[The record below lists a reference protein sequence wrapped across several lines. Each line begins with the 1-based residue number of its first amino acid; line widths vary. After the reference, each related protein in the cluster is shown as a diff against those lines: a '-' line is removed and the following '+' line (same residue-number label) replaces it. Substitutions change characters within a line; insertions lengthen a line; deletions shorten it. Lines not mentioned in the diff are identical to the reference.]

1 MGFASVYLEERTLFR
16 QKIKEPVDKETGI
29 IVVVPAYNEPGIS
42 NLLDSLAECIEPEC
56 ITEVIIVINSPD
68 NVPLDTLVNNIK
80 TLEKIESWK
89 KTHKSCF
96 FRLFA
101 FIIEHP
107 FVRGWGVGLARKTGM
122 DEAVYRFNQID
133 KPDGVILN
141 LDADCT
147 VEQNYFLAIC
157 NELQKKSN
165 RNACSIY
172 FEHPLSRIGFP
183 ESLFDHIALYEL
195 HLRYYFQGLAYSGFP
210 YVFHTVG
217 SAMAVKALSYI
228 KAGGMNRRQAGEDF
242 YFVQKLVPSGGYFNL
257 NSTTVY
263 PSPRI
268 SMRVPFG
275 TGASMG
281 KLNSENSSTLLTYNM
296 LAFKE
301 LRTFFES
308 VELNFKSVQSDL
320 KGSFSMIPPGLKLFL
335 DENEWASKI
344 MEVKNNTS
352 GISSF
357 KKRFF
362 DWFNMFRIVK
372 YMNFVHSDFFERQPV
387 DISASELLEA
397 RGILFKSK
405 ETKALLLYYR
415 QLEKGE
421 TAIFDSYDFRSPNG
435 KSYKP

>member
-1 MGFASVYLEERTLFR
+1 MGFASVYLEERTLFP
-16 QKIKEPVDKETGI
+16 QKIKEPVDRETGI

-42 NLLDSLAECIEPEC
+42 YLLDSLAECTEPEC
-56 ITEVIIVINSPD
+56 KAEVIIVINSPD
-68 NVPLDTLVNNIK
+68 DANHDILENNIK
-80 TLEKIESWK
+80 TLEKIEIWK
-89 KTHKSCF
+89 KAHKSCF

-107 FVRGWGVGLARKTGM
+107 SVRGWGVGLARKTGM
-122 DEAVYRFNQID
+122 DEAIYRFNQID
-133 KPDGVILN
+133 NPDGVILN

-157 NELQKKSN
+157 NELQKKSGKT
-165 RNACSIY
+165 ACSIY
-172 FEHPLSRIGFP
+172 FEHPLSGICYP
-183 ESLFDHIALYEL
+183 ESIFDHIALYEL

-217 SAMAVKALSYI
+217 SAIAVKALPYI

-268 SMRVPFG
+268 SARVPFG

-281 KLNSENSSTLLTYNM
+281 KLSSDKSSTLLTYNM

-308 VELNFKSVQSDL
+308 VELYFKSCQSDL
-320 KGSFSMIPPGLKLFL
+320 IRLFGLIPPGLRLFL
-335 DENEWASKI
+335 DENEWIIKI
-344 MEVKNNTS
+344 MEVKNNTT
-352 GISSF
+352 GFASF
-357 KKRFF
+357 RKRFF

-372 YMNFVHSDFFERQPV
+372 YMNFVHSDFFAKQPV
-387 DISASELLEA
+387 DISALELLEA
-397 RGILFKSK
+397 SGIIFKLK
-405 ETKALLLYYR
+405 DTKDLLIYYR
-415 QLEKGE
+415 QMEKTGSI
-421 TAIFDSYDFRSPNG
+421 IFDSHNFLTPN
-435 KSYKP
+435 